1 VKALVR
7 FTVWLLLFGP
17 AALPTQAAFSALY
30 AFGDGVCTTTVTT
43 NQPNYLFYGNRFCN
57 GRVWLEVLAQR
68 QGLAFDS
75 AKNLSYFGQFSALLV
90 ANVSHFSAPT
100 NVSTSL
106 FVVWVNDAD
115 FVGDMENI
123 YPSLD
128 PTTWNNAVNGSLA
141 NHQTAVQTLYA
152 KGVRTLIMPNAVDIT
167 AVPAYAGLTAG
178 EKSFIHQMV
187 TNFNAGFVTMLNQAR
202 ASMPG
207 LTIYVPD
214 FFALQGNLLTHP
226 ANYGMVNPGI
236 DALEDDNLSDLSLN
250 GPGAIYVFWD
260 PFDPTAKA
268 HEIMAD
274 TVQQM
279 VSPVRIND
287 VTSMIGTNRLDLANA
302 PIGLTG
308 FVDGRTTVASGSWTS
323 LTNFTPASAAQS
335 VFVRTSGP
343 RQFYRLRFPFAWSWP

>member
-1 VKALVR
+1 MKALVR

-260 PFDPTAKA
+260 PFDPTAKV
-268 HEIMAD
+268 HEIAAD

-279 VSPVRIND
+279 ISPVQITNL
-287 VTSMIGTNRLDLANA
+287 TLLNGSNRLDVANL
-302 PIGLTG
+302 PIGLGG
-308 FVDGRTTVASGSWTS
+308 FVSGSSNLLSGAWTTM
-323 LTNFTPASAAQS
+323 TNFDSISATQAVFVPASAS
-335 VFVRTSGP
+335 LRY
-343 RQFYRLRFPFAWSWP
+343 YRLQFPFAWTRP